1 MSSILKVDTIQD
13 SSGNN
18 IINESS
24 NTITI
29 GASGDTTNIIGTL
42 QNDGASL
49 ANTPSFHSTLG
60 ADTTVSHDTLT
71 VLPCNNTTFN
81 IGSAYDTS
89 TYKFTPQT
97 AGKYYMYAYSQ
108 CNMSAGEANNCITYL
123 VKNSTTIISAE
134 SIFYGNSATRLSATA
149 VSIIDL
155 NGSTDF
161 VQAKVLPAR
170 GSGTIT
176 LKSDSDTKTNFGGF
190 KLV

>member
-1 MSSILKVDTIQD
+1 MASIIRVDDLQD
-13 SSGNN
+13 SGGNS
-18 IINESS
+18 IVSS
-24 NTITI
+24 N
-29 GASGDTTNIIGTL
+29 GSGTFTSNLPNT
-42 QNDGASL
+42 AV
-49 ANTPSFHSTLG
+49 NTPSFHATLG

-71 VLPCNNTTFN
+71 VTPCNNTTFN
-81 IGSAYDTS
+81 LGSAYDTS

-97 AGKYYMYAYSQ
+97 AGKYYLYTFAQ
-108 CNMSAGEANNCITYL
+108 CNMSNGEATFVIPYL

-134 SIFYGNSATRLSATA
+134 SVFYDNSASRLGATA
-149 VSIIDL
+149 VALIDL

-190 KLV
+190 KILT